1 MFRLIRRSFPNKSL
15 SFTSKLRNSR
25 TYSTRSGSKVSG
37 FIGGS
42 VLLTVGVAIGS
53 FYAPNLDNA
62 DKSTVPLEDVKPLK
76 YADDKAFAQAV
87 KEIKAIVGDHFSENE
102 DEIKL
107 VSDIYFG
114 THRPPEPL
122 KNKPGIIVSPKNT
135 EEVSEI
141 LKIAHKYRVPIVAN
155 SGMTSL
161 EGHTI
166 HTRGPNSIS
175 ISFTRMNEVLE
186 FHPDDLDAVV
196 QAGVGWQD
204 LDEYLLSREDGKH
217 LSFGPDPGMG
227 ATIGGMT
234 STSASGTNA
243 YKYGT
248 MKENVINITVVLAD
262 GTILKTKQRPRKS
275 SAGYD
280 LTHLFIGQEG
290 TLGLITEITVKL
302 NVRPIYE
309 YVTILTFPSVKDA
322 TQTASTLV
330 AKSGLHLNAIE
341 ILDKTTMSF
350 VNSSGITDG
359 KGKTKKFLE
368 NPTLFLKIGGATQE
382 SIKEQNKI
390 VESIAKQNN
399 IVKHEVSR
407 SEEDNAVLWSAR
419 RQGLWSTIEH
429 GTKVLKDPNDVQI
442 WTTDIAV
449 PLSHLPN
456 IISETNDDLNNNGFE
471 NKFALMGHIG
481 DGNCHFLILYNK
493 EDYSKA
499 QVLVDR
505 MVDRALKFEGTCTGE
520 HGVGIGKRKFLTK
533 ELGPNSV
540 DLMRKLKFALDPR
553 AILNPDKV
561 IKLEPGDKLDE
572 LLEAGSVHE
581 THAPNCCH

>member
-1 MFRLIRRSFPNKSL
+1 MFRLLRGVLTRTKLAPQFRRS
-15 SFTSKLRNSR
+15 
-25 TYSTRSGSKVSG
+25 YSTGSRVNG
-37 FIGGS
+37 VLGGS
-42 VLLTVGVAIGS
+42 VLLTVGIAIGS
-53 FYAPNLDNA
+53 FYGPKLIDNP
-62 DKSTVPLEDVKPLK
+62 DKSTIPLEDVKPLK
-76 YADDKAFAQAV
+76 FADDKAFAQAV
-87 KEIKAIVGDHFSENE
+87 KEIKAIVGDNFSENE

-135 EEVSEI
+135 EEVSQI

-175 ISFTRMNEVLE
+175 ISFTRMNQVLE

-204 LDEYLLSREDGKH
+204 LDEYLLNREDGKH

-227 ATIGGMT
+227 ATIGGMS

-248 MKENVINITVVLAD
+248 MKENVINLTVVLAD

-350 VNSSGITDG
+350 VNSLGLTDG

-368 NPTLFLKIGGATQE
+368 NPTLFLKIGGATQQ
-382 SIKEQNKI
+382 SIKEQNNI
-390 VESIAKQNN
+390 VELIAKKNN
-399 IVKHEVSR
+399 IIKHEVSK
-407 SEEDNAVLWSAR
+407 SEEDNAILWSAR

-429 GTKVLKDPNDVQI
+429 GTKVLEDPNDVQI

-449 PLSHLPN
+449 PLSDLPN

-471 NKFALMGHIG
+471 NKFAIMGHIG

-493 EDYSKA
+493 KDYSKA

-533 ELGPNSV
+533 ELGPHSV

-561 IKLEPGDKLDE
+561 VKLEPGDNLDE

-581 THAPNCCH
+581 THPPNCCH